1 MFTYVLL
8 DNLIK
13 LKFMFIAKTIYVM
26 RSVWFSYNG
35 EPLEEKSSDLIENK
49 HLDLFK
55 DKLLPNLI
63 SNDVCASNER
73 NNNNNYY

>member
-1 MFTYVLL
+1 
-8 DNLIK
+8 
-13 LKFMFIAKTIYVM
+13 M

-55 DKLLPNLI
+55 DQLVPNLI
-63 SNDVCASNER
+63 SNEESIFLLFFVLT
-73 NNNNNYY
+73 

>member
-1 MFTYVLL
+1 
-8 DNLIK
+8 
-13 LKFMFIAKTIYVM
+13 M
-26 RSVWFSYNG
+26 RSVWFCYNG

-55 DKLLPNLI
+55 DQLLPNLI

-73 NNNNNYY
+73 NNNNYYYLKKRNKIILSLFFF